1 MSDPGVG
8 AFLDTSF
15 VVRYLTNDPPEMADL
30 AAEVIDADEPL
41 LLSEMVLVETAY
53 VLESVYEVARA
64 PLVDTLAAFVQ
75 RRNLRPLRLTKPLI
89 LEALGLC
96 RGSNRVSFTDAMLWA
111 QARHE
116 GAQRIYSFDRR
127 FPSRG
132 LQIVDAP

>member
-15 VVRYLTNDPPEMADL
+15 VVRYLMNDPPAMA
-30 AAEVIDADEPL
+30 AQATAVIDSNEPL
-41 LLSEMVLVETAY
+41 LLSEVVLLETAY
-53 VLESVYEVARA
+53 VLESVYEIPRA

-75 RRNLRPLRLTKPLI
+75 RRNLRPVRLTKPLI
-89 LEALGLC
+89 LEALALC

-111 QARHE
+111 RARHD

-132 LQIVDAP
+132 LEIVHRT